1 MKPPDILGA
10 PADSAA
16 LKTPDEYLVRYK
28 GLKAWLA
35 RILFFIPIP
44 GPGITVTMT
53 ADGPRWSAAG
63 SGGTLRPFAVDQ
75 TTRKMAFG
83 VVGGIVP
90 TYGGIAIG
98 SPTCPALPGGTY
110 TIYLKLTF
118 SVNFDAAGALI
129 AWPLSTVTVETSF
142 FSETT
147 GIKRLPCGSC
157 AAGTFSNSAFSG
169 SLSVSLCNNAAN
181 ATTLTYNAA

>member
-1 MKPPDILGA
+1 MKPPDLLGA
-10 PADSAA
+10 PADSAS
-16 LKTPDEYLVRYK
+16 LKTPDGFLVKYK

-35 RILFFIPIP
+35 RLMWFIPLP
-44 GPGITVTMT
+44 GTGITVTMT
-53 ADGPRWSAAG
+53 ADGPKWNA
-63 SGGTLRPFAVDQ
+63 SGGGATARPFAVDQ
-75 TTRKMAFG
+75 ATRKMAFG
-83 VVGGIVP
+83 VVGGLVP

-98 SPTCPALPGGTY
+98 SPSTPAFPTGTY

-118 SVNFDAAGALI
+118 TVTFDAAGALI
-129 AWPLSTVTVETSF
+129 SWPLASVSVETTF

-147 GIKRLPCGSC
+147 AIKRLPCGSC

-181 ATTLTYNAA
+181 QTSLTYNAA